1 MFQNIPSYLTMF
13 FGIILA
19 GTLVVFGSMFAPLL
33 DDYSNV
39 VKQSQIS
46 KYQYIMINEKD
57 TENTKAEKFCLTSLQ
72 TTDKKFMNDDVSV
85 YGVSNRSEFITSSIP
100 TGEVL
105 VSSAMAD
112 KR

>member
-1 MFQNIPSYLTMF
+1 MF

-19 GTLVVFGSMFAPLL
+19 GTLVVFGSMFGPLL

-57 TENTKAEKFCLTSLQ
+57 TENTKAEKFCFALHC
-72 TTDKKFMNDDVSV
+72 
-85 YGVSNRSEFITSSIP
+85 
-100 TGEVL
+100 
-105 VSSAMAD
+105 
-112 KR
+112 